1 MPAYNASAAI
11 ALTPG
16 DTVALV
22 NNAASDSGVTATQ
35 QVHIGPSGT
44 ASGTRVHVSNTTN
57 ESCTIQSTN
66 LADATANYKALTDA
80 ETAEAIVVASGL
92 DVSFDPAVCWLR
104 GDFGT
109 APTSGSLTI
118 GR

>member
-1 MPAYNASAAI
+1 MPAYNASPAI

-22 NNAASDSGVTATQ
+22 DNAATDAGVTATQ

-44 ASGTRVHVSNTTN
+44 ASGTQVHVSNTTN
-57 ESCTIQSTN
+57 QRCTIQTTN
-66 LADATANYKALTDA
+66 IADATGNYKGLTDT
-80 ETAEAIVVASGL
+80 ESEDVIVVASGS
-92 DVSFDPAVCWLR
+92 DASFDPAACWLR
-104 GDFGT
+104 GDFAT

>member
-1 MPAYNASAAI
+1 MPAYNASPAI

-22 NNAASDSGVTATQ
+22 NNAATDTGVTATQ

-44 ASGTRVHVSNTTN
+44 VSGTRVHVSNTTN
-57 ESCTIQSTN
+57 QSCTIQTTAI
-66 LADATANYKALTDA
+66 ADSNTDYRALTDA
-80 ETAEAIVVASGL
+80 ETAEAIVVASGS
-92 DVSFDPAVCWLR
+92 DASFDPAVCWLR

>member
-22 NNAASDSGVTATQ
+22 NNAATDAGVTATQ

-44 ASGTRVHVSNTTN
+44 APGTRVHVSNTTN
-57 ESCTIQSTN
+57 QSCTIQTTTV
-66 LADATANYKALTDA
+66 ADATGNYKALTDA
-80 ETAEAIVVASGL
+80 ETAEAIVVASGA
-92 DVSFDPAVCWLR
+92 DASFDPAVCWLR